1 MKTKIYFF
9 SKPIFCMIF
18 FIFAVSQF
26 TLLGYAETGTDA
38 KTVLSKIE
46 QIKKAG
52 KIVVGTSADYPPYEF
67 HLLNDKEGDLV
78 GIDIDIAK
86 VIAEELGVK
95 LEIRD
100 IIFSKIFDALEAR
113 QIDIAIAGL
122 SPTEERKKKALF
134 SDVYYQAI
142 QSIVIRVENAETI
155 KTIEDL
161 RGKKVGT
168 QTDSIQEEMAKTQ
181 IAGAEFVVR
190 ETIEELEIV
199 LKKGL
204 VDAIILEE
212 PVAESYVRRHKDLMM
227 IHCEAFDNL
236 LGSAVAVRKSDTD
249 LIEEI
254 NRILRK
260 LKKENKIAEFIE
272 NAKVLTNKR

>member
-9 SKPIFCMIF
+9 SKTIFCMIL

-38 KTVLSKIE
+38 KTALSKIE

-95 LEIRD
+95 LEIKD
-100 IIFSKIFDALEAR
+100 IIFSKIFDALESR

-134 SDVYYQAI
+134 SDIYYQAI
-142 QSIVIRVENAETI
+142 QSIMIRVENAETI

-168 QTDSIQEEMAKTQ
+168 QTDSIQEDMAKTQ
-181 IAGAEFVVR
+181 ITGAEFVVR

-212 PVAESYVRRHKDLMM
+212 PVAESYVRRHKDFMM
-227 IHCEAFDNL
+227 IKCKAFDNL
-236 LGSAVAVRKSDTD
+236 LGSAVAIRKSDTD
-249 LIEEI
+249 LLEEI

-260 LKKENKIAEFIE
+260 LKKENKIAEFVE

>member
-1 MKTKIYFF
+1 
-9 SKPIFCMIF
+9 MIL
-18 FIFAVSQF
+18 FIFAISQF
-26 TLLGYAETGTDA
+26 TLLGYTEPGTDA
-38 KTVLSKIE
+38 QKELSKIE

-86 VIAEELGVK
+86 VIAEELGVQ
-95 LEIRD
+95 LEIKD
-100 IIFSKIFDALEAR
+100 IIFSKIFDTLESR

-122 SPTEERKKKALF
+122 SPTEERKKNALF
-134 SDVYYQAI
+134 SDIYYQAI
-142 QSIVIRVENAETI
+142 QSILIRVENAETI

-168 QTDSIQEEMAKTQ
+168 QTDSIQEDMAKTQ

-190 ETIEELEIV
+190 ETIEELEII

-204 VDAIILEE
+204 VDAIILEA
-212 PVAESYVRRHKDLMM
+212 PVAESYVRRNKDFMM
-227 IHCEAFDNL
+227 IKCKAFNNL
-236 LGSAVAVRKSDTD
+236 LGSAVAVKKSDTD
-249 LIEEI
+249 LLNEI
-254 NRILRK
+254 NQILRK
-260 LKKENKIAEFIE
+260 LKKENKIAEFVE

>member
-1 MKTKIYFF
+1 MKIKIYFL
-9 SKPIFCMIF
+9 SKTIFCMIL
-18 FIFAVSQF
+18 FIFAISQF
-26 TLLGYAETGTDA
+26 TLLGYAEPGTDA
-38 KTVLSKIE
+38 QKELSKIE

-67 HLLNDKEGDLV
+67 RLLNDKEGDLV

-86 VIAEELGVK
+86 VIAEDLGVQ
-95 LEIRD
+95 LEIKD
-100 IIFSKIFDALEAR
+100 IIFSKIFDALESR

-134 SDVYYQAI
+134 SDIYYQAI
-142 QSIVIRVENAETI
+142 QSILIRVENAETI
-155 KTIEDL
+155 KTMEDL

-168 QTDSIQEEMAKTQ
+168 QTDSIQEDMAKTQ

-190 ETIEELEIV
+190 ETIEELEII

-212 PVAESYVRRHKDLMM
+212 PVAESYVRRNKDFMM
-227 IHCEAFDNL
+227 IKCKAFNNL
-236 LGSAVAVRKSDTD
+236 LGSAVAVKKSDTD
-249 LIEEI
+249 LLNEI
-254 NRILRK
+254 NQILRK
-260 LKKENKIAEFIE
+260 LKKENKIAEFVE